1 MRRGAVI
8 STDAES
14 VETGREGLVELYQRH
29 GPDALRLAYLL
40 TGDRA
45 LAEDLVQEAFAR
57 MVGRLAHLRDRAL
70 KVTMMLADA
79 AQVADGKLYILGGGW
94 SVTGPGPS
102 VFAIALKI
110 EVPWDQTN
118 QRHHFALRLLDQD
131 AQAAMIAG
139 ATDPLVIEGE
149 FEVGRPAGIP

>member
-8 STDAES
+8 SPNAER
-14 VETGREGLVELYQRH
+14 VETGREWLAELYQRH
-29 GPDALRLAYLL
+29 GADALRLAYLL

-79 AQVADGKLYILGGGW
+79 AEVADGKLFILGGGW
-94 SVTGPGPS
+94 SVTGPIQCRS
-102 VFAIALKI
+102 RSL
-110 EVPWDQTN
+110 
-118 QRHHFALRLLDQD
+118 
-131 AQAAMIAG
+131 
-139 ATDPLVIEGE
+139 
-149 FEVGRPAGIP
+149 